1 MKRHYRNNDE
11 YEYRRLDMN
20 NPAHRAK
27 ARIGFKI
34 HLFVYLAVIAM
45 LWVIAILT
53 GTVWQHPWPMYPM
66 MGWGIGLMGH
76 YFAAYRKFNTWVER
90 EIEKEDMPPPREIG
104 MQAQYLED
112 NADDFELKP
121 LSKEKEKR
129 AMPRDS
135 DFI

>member
-1 MKRHYRNNDE
+1 MKRHYRKNDE

-34 HLFVYLAVIAM
+34 HLFVYLAVISM

-53 GTVWQHPWPMYPM
+53 GTIWQHAWPAYPM
-66 MGWGIGLMGH
+66 MGWGIGLLGH

-90 EIEKEDMPPPREIG
+90 EIEKEGRTPP
-104 MQAQYLED
+104 QYLEE

-121 LSKEKEKR
+121 LSEEKEKR
-129 AMPRDS
+129 AMPREN